1 MTKMR
6 AIVVIVALCAAADA
20 KPKPFVATF
29 ECTAIDD
36 AAQRKKLDTK
46 KRTARP
52 KTVHKVECAVA
63 SIDARIM
70 DAKASGRASWS
81 GGHSDVEGKVVGDV
95 QVRKDIRR
103 LLMIEFEAEGWKACD
118 NVDLD
123 LAIKDGDGAA
133 LWQQSVKTSGSCAK

>member
-1 MTKMR
+1 MK
-6 AIVVIVALCAAADA
+6 AWLVVAALCALADA

-29 ECTAIDD
+29 QCTAIDD
-36 AAQRKKLDTK
+36 SSQRTKLDPK

-70 DAKASGRASWS
+70 EAKASGRASWS
-81 GGHSDVEGKVVGDV
+81 GGHADADGKVVGDV

-103 LLMIEFEAEGWKACD
+103 LLMIEFEADGWKRCD

-133 LWQQSVKTSGSCAK
+133 LWQQSVKTAGSCR